1 MKDNAMKEIRVAKI
15 TLNMSTGAPG
25 PDLEKSKKLLE
36 IISGRKVV
44 KTSTHKR
51 NTFGVAKGRE
61 IGVMTTLRGKG
72 ARELLVRLFKA
83 MENKLKTSQFD
94 DNGNFSIGIEEYISI
109 PGVSYDPEIGIKGLD
124 IAVTLERPGYRV
136 ARRSN
141 ARTAVGKAHRIKAED
156 AIEWVQREFGVE
168 VTTPQTGSS

>member
-1 MKDNAMKEIRVAKI
+1 MKGSVMKEIRIAKI

-36 IISGRKVV
+36 IISGRTVV
-44 KTSTHKR
+44 KTATHKR

-61 IGVMTTLRGKG
+61 IGVMTTIRGKS
-72 ARELLVRLFKA
+72 ARDLLARLLKA
-83 MENKLKTSQFD
+83 SENRLKPSQFD

-109 PGVSYDPEIGIKGLD
+109 PGVSYDPEIGIRGLD
-124 IAVTLERPGYRV
+124 VAVTLERPGFRV

-141 ARTAVGKAHRIKAED
+141 GRAAVGKSHRIRAED

-168 VTTPQTGSS
+168 VAAPS